1 MSNLLDDI
9 VLAQKRGEA
18 RGITSICSAHP
29 WVLKTSLRGTAP
41 VLVEATCNQVN
52 QFGGYTGMTPAD
64 FVRFVH
70 GIAAENG
77 LPPDRLILG
86 GDHLGPSPWQD
97 CSMECAMSRATDMM
111 QSYVGAGFTKIHL
124 DASMRLGDDD
134 PLRPLDPEFVARRTA
149 CLAKVAEE
157 TLVKLPESPQKLR
170 YVIGSEVPIPGGSLE
185 HKDRV
190 RVTSVE
196 DAQRMLEVMHA
207 GFVEAKLESAWDR
220 VIAVVVQPGVEF
232 GDDFIQDYNPDL
244 AHDLVRFS
252 ETIPFIYEAH
262 STDYQTRENLRN
274 LVRDH
279 FAILKVGPALTYA
292 FRQAVFALTMMEN
305 ELFPLARRSRLVQT
319 LDAAMQR
326 EPEHWLNYYY
336 GDEGELAFA
345 RKYSL
350 SDRARYYWQDMD
362 VQAALTKLIANLDEV
377 PPPLSLISQYMPEIY
392 TGIRIG
398 TIANSARQIVH
409 YRIQSVL
416 DDYLYAA
423 GPRAS

>member
-18 RGITSICSAHP
+18 RGIASICSAHP

-52 QFGGYTGMTPAD
+52 QLGGYTGMNPAD
-64 FVRFVH
+64 FVRYVR
-70 GIAAENG
+70 GLAAENG
-77 LPPDRLILG
+77 LPPEQLILG

-97 CSMECAMSRATDMM
+97 CGMEPAMSRATGMV
-111 QSYVGAGFTKIHL
+111 QGYVRAGFTKIHL
-124 DASMRLGDDD
+124 DTSMRLGDDD
-134 PLRPLDPEFVARRTA
+134 PLRPLDPELVAHRTA
-149 CLAKVAEE
+149 CLARVAEE
-157 TLVKLPESPQKLR
+157 TLAKLPESPQRLR
-170 YVIGSEVPIPGGSLE
+170 YVVGSEVPIPGGSLE
-185 HKDRV
+185 HKDGV
-190 RVTSVE
+190 HVTSVE
-196 DAQRMLEVMHA
+196 DARRTLEIMHA
-207 GFVEAKLESAWDR
+207 AFVEAKLESAWDH

-279 FAILKVGPALTYA
+279 FAILKIGPALTNA
-292 FRQAVFALTMMEN
+292 FRQAVFALAMMEN
-305 ELFPLARRSRLVQT
+305 ELFPLAKRSRLVQT

-326 EPEHWLNYYY
+326 APEHWLNYYH

-350 SDRARYYWQDMD
+350 SDRARYYWREND
-362 VQAALTKLIANLDEV
+362 VQAALIKLMANLDEV
-377 PPPLSLISQYMPEIY
+377 PLPLSLISQYMPEIY
-392 TGIRIG
+392 LGIRNGAIP
-398 TIANSARQIVH
+398 NSARQIVH
-409 YRIQSVL
+409 HRIQSVL
-416 DDYLYAA
+416 DDYSYA
-423 GPRAS
+423 GRESEI